1 MPTVSKATK
10 KYIVHPLTADQISR
24 GVGVTPEDRAI
35 VTKVLTDL
43 GYIGKGSAKTN
54 PSKPR
59 KSPAKPQDR

>member
-1 MPTVSKATK
+1 MPVSKATK
-10 KYIVHPLTADQISR
+10 KYIVRPLTADQISR

-43 GYIGKGSAKTN
+43 GYIGKDSAKAN

-59 KSPAKPQDR
+59 KPPVKPQDR